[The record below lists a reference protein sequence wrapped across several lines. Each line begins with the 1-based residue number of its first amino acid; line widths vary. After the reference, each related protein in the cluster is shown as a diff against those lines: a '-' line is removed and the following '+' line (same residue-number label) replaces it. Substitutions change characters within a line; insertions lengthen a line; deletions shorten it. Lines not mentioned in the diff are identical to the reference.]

1 MQSAALATRKSLEEA
16 KFKLKDLK
24 TEYPLNIEAIVETQL
39 EIRDYEDGLKI
50 IKGLQEEFG
59 FIN

>member
-1 MQSAALATRKSLEEA
+1 
-16 KFKLKDLK
+16 LKDLK